1 MKRNW
6 AWLGMA
12 ALIVGSLAGCGGG
25 GDGSSGGTVP
35 GGGGGALDLKGAIAA
50 AAADPTND
58 SATNPNAAFTVIQNA
73 GQPVVTVASPPVVRF
88 TVFSDGKVV
97 EGLTTSNVR
106 FNIAKL
112 VRGTNGDPDDWVN
125 YVYRKETATAGV
137 GPGGNPV
144 LAEAWQPDTDTRTP
158 AQLVYNADGYYTY
171 TFSTTQTASHT
182 SGDILNAED
191 PRNPGVK
198 LWDSTATHRIGI
210 QLSYTN
216 AAGEAVRVNPVF
228 DFTFNSSG
236 GAYNSVAVTDPAQ
249 TRKVVDVSS
258 CNQCHNRLALHGG
271 GRVDP
276 QYCVLCHN
284 NGNQDANSGNILRLK
299 TMVHKIHAGKRE
311 FAQGE
316 DYVIWGFNDTPF
328 YAREIGFPQDLRNC
342 TKCHDNVKAPQ
353 ANNWKERP
361 SKQACLT
368 CHQSGPGTDSVP
380 PDATAK
386 HPGRWYNIHIT
397 ALGLGSSVD
406 NVANLTCVSCHGPGE
421 TWRPDQVHFNQL
433 ESKKYKVN
441 IESATL
447 VTAPGAG
454 TTGTV
459 RVQYYI
465 SDPTN
470 GDAAYD
476 LFAGCAGTPAV
487 CGSND
492 KFGNVRFILAYQSL
506 PGQPNVVT
514 EFSSYNNGGNTAA
527 AYAAR
532 TGVTSLGGNHYTVDI
547 TVPADTATHEARGT
561 ARVVSY
567 GQIKEPKL
575 DPVTRLE
582 ETPTTLVNVAAQNTF
597 KDVLLTGNLNP
608 RRAVVS
614 TEKCN
619 ACHGLLGTASGSNTL
634 ENAFHSGARNIV
646 EACVVCHDP
655 NRISSTVMA
664 DGSGARESYQMKRMI
679 HGIHGGTRRTYP
691 FTHGNTVVAE
701 FGKDCVSLADPAVT
715 CSPGTDNF
723 TAEVAYPGIIQDCN
737 ACHVNDSWKVDRGV
751 LGAGIGLGVDN
762 TRGTLDDLV
771 ISPKAATC
779 TACHDPLGVKTHV
792 VNMGGASFGTF
803 TQGQLLAGQVFEVC
817 QGCHEARVGALRP
830 VDQVHGLK

>member
-25 GDGSSGGTVP
+25 GGD
-35 GGGGGALDLKGAIAA
+35 GGGGGGTPPPGGATDLQGAISA
-50 AAADPTND
+50 AAADPAND
-58 SATNPNAAFTVIQNA
+58 SATNPSAAFTVIQNA

-88 TVFSDGKVV
+88 TVFSDGAVV
-97 EGLTTSNVR
+97 QGLTKSNVR
-106 FNIAKL
+106 FNLAKL
-112 VRGTNGDPDDWVN
+112 VRGTNGDPDDWMN
-125 YVYRKETATAGV
+125 YVYSKETPTAGV
-137 GPGGNPV
+137 GPGGTPV
-144 LAEAWQPDTDTRTP
+144 LPEAWQATTDPSGSAT
-158 AQLVYNADGYYTY
+158 LVYKSDGYYEYTY
-171 TFSTTQTASHT
+171 ST
-182 SGDILNAED
+182 DILNAED

-198 LWDSTATHRIGI
+198 IWDPTATHRIGI

-216 AAGEAVRVNPVF
+216 AAGDTVMVNPYI
-228 DFTFNSSG
+228 DFTFTSNG
-236 GAYNSVAVTDPAQ
+236 GVYSSVAVTDPAQ

-271 GRVDP
+271 GRIDP
-276 QYCVLCHN
+276 QYCVMCHN
-284 NGNQDANSGNILRLK
+284 NGTEDANSGHNLRLK

-316 DYVIWGFNDTPF
+316 EYIIWGYHDSEHD
-328 YAREIGFPQDLRNC
+328 YAEVGFPQDLRNC

-353 ANNWKERP
+353 ADNWKQKP

-368 CHQSGPGTDSVP
+368 CHQSGPGTASVP

-386 HPGRWYNIHIT
+386 HPGTWYNIHVT
-397 ALGLGSSVD
+397 ALGLGSTVD
-406 NVANLTCVSCHGPGE
+406 AVPNVVCVDCHGPGK

-441 IESATL
+441 IEGATL
-447 VTAPGAG
+447 VAAPGAG
-454 TTGTV
+454 TPGTV

-476 LFAGCAGTPAV
+476 LFAGCAGTPPV

-506 PGQPNVVT
+506 PNQPNVVT
-514 EFSSYNNGGNTAA
+514 EFSSYNNGGNNAA

-532 TGVTSLGGNHYTVDI
+532 AGVTSLGNNHYTVDI
-547 TVPADTATHEARGT
+547 TVPADTATHTARGT

-597 KDVLLTGNLNP
+597 KDVVLTGNLNP

-634 ENAFHSGARNIV
+634 ENAFHGGARNIV

-664 DGSGARESYQMKRMI
+664 DGSGAQESYQMKRMI
-679 HGIHGGTRRTYP
+679 HGLHGGTKRTYP
-691 FTHGNTVVAE
+691 FTHGNTVVAA
-701 FGKDCVSLADPAVT
+701 FGKDCVSLADPLVT
-715 CSPGTDNF
+715 CSAGTENF

-737 ACHVNDSWKVDRGV
+737 ACHVNDSWKVDHGV
-751 LGAGIGLGVDN
+751 LGAGIGNGTDTV
-762 TRGTLDDLV
+762 RGTLDDLV

-779 TACHDPLGVKTHV
+779 TGCHDATGVKTHV
-792 VNMGGASFGTF
+792 VNMGGATFGTL
-803 TQGQLLAGQVFEVC
+803 TQGDLLNGAVFEVC